1 MIENELPNEAVESV
15 DVCLDALTRIQ
26 YLIDDILTF
35 TRKNFNG
42 QKICSINGITKSAY
56 DIMHTNAERKNI
68 NLILD
73 LDPSLP
79 GVYFDKSKLLQVFI
93 NLITNAIESCDS
105 SGEILIKTSLE
116 DKEYLIWE
124 IKDNGMGI
132 SEENKRNI
140 FQDFYTSKEKGT
152 GLGLALTK
160 QIVEKHGG
168 HIWFYS
174 SPGKG
179 SEFHFTVPS
188 SVNTILIVK
197 NDKEKRRKFC
207 EYLNA
212 RFPAYKILEAENG
225 YEALGMIINHMP
237 ALILTDKEMPLLD
250 GVQLIR
256 TLREADRPIKIPVI
270 AMLNANSE
278 IVNNEYEKFEIKTI
292 ADDPAEL
299 DNINEELSAILN

>member
-1 MIENELPNEAVESV
+1 MSEIDAVQDDKLKLLGKLSASLVHDLRNPLSAVKLNLDYLKMIENELPNEAVESV

-152 GLGLALTK
+152 GLGLSVCKMLLEENQAKIDFESTSGVGTRFFIKFNLELK
-160 QIVEKHGG
+160 QENVE
-168 HIWFYS
+168 IQ
-174 SPGKG
+174 
-179 SEFHFTVPS
+179 
-188 SVNTILIVK
+188 NT
-197 NDKEKRRKFC
+197 
-207 EYLNA
+207 
-212 RFPAYKILEAENG
+212 
-225 YEALGMIINHMP
+225 NH
-237 ALILTDKEMPLLD
+237 
-250 GVQLIR
+250 R
-256 TLREADRPIKIPVI
+256 
-270 AMLNANSE
+270 
-278 IVNNEYEKFEIKTI
+278 
-292 ADDPAEL
+292 
-299 DNINEELSAILN
+299 